1 MDKRFQVTDRF
12 EFIASLLNLSIQERN
27 QRVATRNNLEVALR
41 GLKKQ
46 LVVTNNPSEI
56 SRIEEEIT
64 ELQKYLTFGT
74 RKEKKWS

>member
-1 MDKRFQVTDRF
+1 MDKRFQVT
-12 EFIASLLNLSIQERN
+12 S
-27 QRVATRNNLEVALR
+27 TRNNLEVVLR
-41 GLKKQ
+41 ALKKQ